1 MFDEYI
7 GFKAFN
13 NDGIK
18 LSKLKINIGFINGLP
33 KKWLSFC
40 QSLRNTNHVKDFEL
54 ASLCDKLQ
62 YEENLYDSIYE
73 TKKKKSL
80 TTATPLSTIFISTSI
95 VQYIQDSPDDEED
108 TISSQEYMNELE
120 MKFHERALLA
130 KSKSFKIHLMLKV
143 KNQGL
148 IAEAYEWDEE
158 EVSSNDNEIVEFDEK
173 RGIIF
178 NSNKEVVMIAPRVK
192 DVYVLDMTS
201 STQESCFFDKASE
214 IYIHNHKDHLGKF
227 DEKDDDGYFLGY
239 SLVSKSFR
247 VFNTRR
253 KQTKETFHITFNEST
268 EAIKFSKPSV
278 HNITIVES
286 ERYPPDEYLH
296 HFKPSQRY
304 QVDRNVVQCIESYE
318 RPEPIVTK
326 VVASLNQNDQ
336 PVQTDE
342 ILNDDQSE
350 HSNHTNDEH
359 IIDNLTN
366 TKDV

>member
-1 MFDEYI
+1 MAAEVSQTLEYR
-7 GFKAFN
+7 G
-13 NDGIK
+13 GY
-18 LSKLKINIGFINGLP
+18 LK
-33 KKWLSFC
+33 
-40 QSLRNTNHVKDFEL
+40 NTNHVKDFEL

-62 YEENLYDSIYE
+62 YEENLIDSIYE

-80 TTATPLSTIFISTSI
+80 TTATPLSTAFISTSI

-108 TISSQEYMNELE
+108 TIGSQEYMNDLE
-120 MKFHERALLA
+120 MEFHERALLA

-178 NSNKEVVMIAPRVK
+178 NSNKEVVMISPRVR

-214 IYIHNHKDHLGKF
+214 I
-227 DEKDDDGYFLGY
+227 
-239 SLVSKSFR
+239 
-247 VFNTRR
+247 
-253 KQTKETFHITFNEST
+253 
-268 EAIKFSKPSV
+268 
-278 HNITIVES
+278 HNIIIVES
-286 ERYPPDEYLH
+286 ERYLLDEYLH

-304 QVDRNVVQCIESYE
+304 QVDSNVVQCIESYE
-318 RPEPIVTK
+318 IPEPIVTK
-326 VVASLNQNDQ
+326 AVASLNQNDQ

-342 ILNDDQSE
+342 ILNDDQYE
-350 HSNHTNDEH
+350 IKITPMMKYLE
-359 IIDNLTN
+359 ITLTN